1 MKRIAVLT
9 SGGDAPGMNAAIR
22 AVVRYSIYKNVQVFG
37 IERGY
42 RGLIEGD
49 IKEMLIPSVGDIIHR
64 GGTVLRSARSL
75 EFMEEEGKKRALNIL
90 KVFKIDGLIVIGG
103 DGTFRGAKTLC
114 DEGFPVIGVPGTI
127 DNDLAY
133 TDYTI
138 GFDTAI
144 NTVLDAVSKLR
155 DTTSSHERVSV
166 IEVMGRNCG
175 DIALYAGLGGGAE
188 EILIPE
194 QNYDIDNICKKIIV
208 SANRGKTQSIIMV
221 AEGVGS
227 AANIC
232 KQIQEKTGLD
242 SRATIL
248 GHIQRGGSPT
258 AKDRILA
265 SQFAAH
271 AVQCL
276 IDGKSSRVV
285 GIRNNNLIDMDITE
299 ALDMKSEF
307 HKELYDLTKILSI

>member
-1 MKRIAVLT
+1 M
-9 SGGDAPGMNAAIR
+9 
-22 AVVRYSIYKNVQVFG
+22 
-37 IERGY
+37 
-42 RGLIEGD
+42 
-49 IKEMLIPSVGDIIHR
+49 
-64 GGTVLRSARSL
+64 TVLL
-75 EFMEEEGKKRALNIL
+75 E
-90 KVFKIDGLIVIGG
+90 V
-103 DGTFRGAKTLC
+103 C
-114 DEGFPVIGVPGTI
+114 DAGFPVIGVPGTI

-138 GFDTAI
+138 GFDTAL

-155 DTTSSHERVSV
+155 DTTSSHERVSI

-175 DIALYAGLGGGAE
+175 DIALYTGLGGGAE
-188 EILIPE
+188 EILVPE
-194 QNYDIDNICKKIIV
+194 TKHDIDNICKKILL

-227 AANIC
+227 ANDIC
-232 KQIQEKTGLD
+232 VQIHEKTGLD
-242 SRATIL
+242 VRATIL

-276 IDGKSSRVV
+276 LDGKSSRVV
-285 GIRNNNLIDMDITE
+285 GIRENKIIDMDITE
-299 ALDMKSEF
+299 ALSIKSKFNE
-307 HKELYDLTKILSI
+307 EMYELTKILSI

>member
-22 AVVRYSIYKNVQVFG
+22 AIVRYSIYKGIQVFG

-42 RGLIEGD
+42 KGLMEGD
-49 IKEMLIPSVGDIIHR
+49 IKEMLVPSVGDIIHR
-64 GGTVLRSARSL
+64 GGTILRSARCL
-75 EFMEEEGKKRALNIL
+75 EFLEEEGRARAINIL
-90 KVFKIDGLIVIGG
+90 NVFKIDGLVAIGG
-103 DGTFRGAKTLC
+103 DGTFRGAQKLS
-114 DEGFPVIGVPGTI
+114 DAGFPVIGVPGTI

-138 GFDTAI
+138 GFDTAL

-166 IEVMGRNCG
+166 IEVMGRGCG

-188 EILIPE
+188 EIIVPE
-194 QNYDIDNICKKIIV
+194 TDYDIDNICRKIIA
-208 SANRGKTQSIIMV
+208 STNRGKTQSIILV

-227 AANIC
+227 ADNIC
-232 KQIQEKTGLD
+232 KQIQEKTGLE
-242 SRATIL
+242 SRTTVL

-265 SQFAAH
+265 SEFGAH

-285 GIRNNNLIDMDITE
+285 GIRDNKVIDLDIDE
-299 ALDMKSEF
+299 ALSMKSKFNEQMY
-307 HKELYDLTKILSI
+307 ELTKILSI